1 MIYIY
6 KRKYDTN
13 WCPIVKKINKFF
25 VCFEDEEATE
35 EKIELLSEAISKI
48 FKLKKLYDA
57 KTEEEIIE
65 ASDGFAED
73 ETTLVALTNQYFEE
87 ACEIIENKLG
97 LNMISFQKD
106 IL

>member
-13 WCPIVKKINKFF
+13 WCPTVKKINKLFI
-25 VCFEDEEATE
+25 CFEDEEATE
-35 EKIELLSEAISKI
+35 EKIELLSEAITKI
-48 FKLKKLYDA
+48 KKLKKMCNA

-65 ASDGFAED
+65 SSDGFAED
-73 ETTLVALTNQYFEE
+73 EKTLQSLINQYYEE
-87 ACEIIENKLG
+87 ACEIIENNLG
-97 LNMISFQKD
+97 LDMISFQKD